1 MSLFN
6 HATVTCPR
14 CSAGF
19 DVDVVASVNADR
31 RPDLRREIL
40 DGVFQ
45 VQTCAACGTRFR
57 LPPSFSYI
65 DVGRSQWI
73 MAYPAAEMVNWAA
86 LEAQAADIFASAYG
100 AAAPPAARAIG
111 AGLVPRITFG
121 WPAMREKLLCPELGL
136 DDLTLEL
143 LKAAV
148 MRTVQKPPFA
158 DSTEFPA
165 ARRRARCAQPGVAEQ
180 HDGSD
185 TRRGRRA
192 ARHLQ
197 DDIAGDTAAWAAM
210 PALDLVGLEQIRP
223 APAAQRGGE
232 LP

>member
-1 MSLFN
+1 MSLFS
-6 HATVTCPR
+6 HAKVTCPR
-14 CSAGF
+14 CSAAF

-31 RPDLRREIL
+31 RPDLRRQIL

-45 VQTCAACGTRFR
+45 VETCAACGTVFR

-73 MAYPAAEMVNWAA
+73 MAYPAAELVNWTA

-100 AAAPPAARAIG
+100 AAAPPAARVIG
-111 AGLVPRITFG
+111 AGLVARITFG

-148 MRTVQKPPFA
+148 MRTVPKPPFA
-158 DSTEFPA
+158 DSTEFRLLGA
-165 ARRRARCAQPGVAEQ
+165 AHGALSLAWLNSTTEA
-180 HDGSD
+180 
-185 TRRGRRA
+185 TLA
-192 ARHLQ
+192 AVDVPR
-197 DDIAGDTAAWAAM
+197 DIYNDIAGDTAAWAAM
-210 PALDLVGLEQIRP
+210 RARLADHSFTDLNRLLVPSL
-223 APAAQRGGE
+223 AA
-232 LP
+232 